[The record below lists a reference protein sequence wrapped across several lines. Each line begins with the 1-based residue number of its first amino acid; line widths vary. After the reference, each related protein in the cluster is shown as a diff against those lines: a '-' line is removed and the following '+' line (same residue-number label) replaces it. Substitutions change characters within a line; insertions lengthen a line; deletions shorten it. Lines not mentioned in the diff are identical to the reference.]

1 MIARDVVK
9 SLVVLTSDYSGEAV
23 DEVIKL
29 ASSGLNKTLVYLKYV
44 EDSNPTMDLYLKK
57 EDFDEK
63 KKRAQKLC
71 NEQSKKILN
80 AGLDVEVLQPHFGIA
95 SEEILRVEKQIG
107 LDIIIIVAPERSIY
121 QRLLRGGHFSEEVVR
136 KAMTPTLVVK
146 PALARTAAEACMD
159 TEKRWQSSTRIDQA
173 AWVKGC

>member
-9 SLVVLTSDYSGEAV
+9 SLIVLTSDCYEEAV
-23 DEVIKL
+23 DEIIKL
-29 ASSGLNKTLVYLKYV
+29 ASSGLYKTLVYLKYV
-44 EDSNPTMDLYLKK
+44 EDSNPAMDLYLKK

-71 NEQSKKILN
+71 DEQCRKILN
-80 AGLDVEVLQPHFGIA
+80 AGLNVEVLQPHFGIA

-121 QRLLRGGHFSEEVVR
+121 QRLLRGGHFSEEIVR

-146 PALARTAAEACMD
+146 PALAGRAAESFRDM
-159 TEKRWQSSTRIDQA
+159 EKRWQESTGIDKA
-173 AWVKGC
+173 AWVKGY